1 MSWMVLYFHS
11 NLDITA
17 FTISGNGT
25 RTDGASVLQ
34 GENLKLTCSSSRTDI
49 IFVDWSKKPRGNS
62 AYQTAPSV
70 SMKMN
75 LGGMCSFNPKYP
87 VPANMKC
94 DCVSIS
100 KYTCILISVQAEM
113 RDDMWRCR
121 FTYGLQASAA
131 FEHTNDL
138 TIDLTVDITST
149 VISSPIVNP
158 VSVIVNTTGTFLC
171 ETSPGNPVATV
182 VWYKDNTTSTNGN
195 DTQITSGTN
204 TSSTP
209 DGHLIV
215 THGTLTLQVQ
225 RDDQDLGVYCRA
237 RNREQ
242 WFTSGTKKINVL
254 YGPKMRTLKDVSVIR
269 GEKFEYPCLYEPGN
283 PTAVFFE
290 WTRAETI
297 APWTKQNAQNLTISV
312 VQRSD
317 ETSYTCNV
325 SSVLLPTLAT
335 RTTRKY
341 DTATFYLDVMYG
353 AENLKFLLNNVSN
366 TLVEIE
372 EHSTNNL
379 QCLLESDPAS
389 IMFIVKD
396 GKTILERPGVHQ
408 LIHEMTA
415 KCSDMGVYTCSGYN
429 QYGTAENASVGLFVK
444 CSARQPPG
452 VDAKLNYTARPNEN
466 VTMSYTIAAYPVPKP
481 SKFVWKGC
489 INESED
495 SCNSSL
501 DGKLKFDVTTEGLSS
516 SLTIRDV
523 KIEDYGM
530 YQFSV
535 YNGIGSRFIEWL
547 HLKPI
552 GKPDSPSDFHVIQ
565 EEIYETSAVLTWT
578 PSSDNGSPQMF
589 YITYTKKGDQSGWI
603 KKSIEYK
610 RDVQMNYT
618 LRNLEPETEYIVSIY
633 ASNEKGFS
641 PTINDTFMT
650 LKHIPG
656 KHADSQVAL
665 IGGSIGGGI
674 AVVLVA
680 IGVILILKK
689 FRTSG
694 YTKNRDKLTKRTSQL
709 SSQQKKNDDNPAGQS
724 ISGKDNRGFKG
735 AQTYEQLSM
744 ATYRSVYDAL
754 DNEDNGTDSPGC
766 KAANTYEELSKRT
779 DTSVYDALKKGD
791 NGSGTDG
798 PRCNAA
804 QTYEELS
811 MKTEKGDNGPDN
823 SQVYTPLD
831 TSKSQSHM
839 YFRNAKQEDPVYNDS
854 VL

>member
-1 MSWMVLYFHS
+1 MKTSFLLRCVIMSWMVLYFHS

-325 SSVLLPTLAT
+325 SN
-335 RTTRKY
+335 
-341 DTATFYLDVMYG
+341 G

-429 QYGTAENASVGLFVK
+429 QYGTAENASVG
-444 CSARQPPG
+444 SARQPPG

-724 ISGKDNRGFKG
+724 ISG
-735 AQTYEQLSM
+735 
-744 ATYRSVYDAL
+744 
-754 DNEDNGTDSPGC
+754 
-766 KAANTYEELSKRT
+766 
-779 DTSVYDALKKGD
+779 
-791 NGSGTDG
+791 TDG